1 LNLGILNCKGKYIA
15 ILDADDISLSN
26 RLSTQVEFML
36 RHRDVAIVGSRY
48 RTYIDENGDLT
59 GNEDVEPMS
68 FREIISKFRTGY
80 NALFHSSVMFNKEM
94 ILEIGG
100 YDESLACLE
109 DFDLYV
115 RAAAR
120 FEIGNIDERLSLK
133 RIHERQFFGGRHGI
147 HFGPEGEHAM
157 NIVRGRIALLAG

>member
-1 LNLGILNCKGKYIA
+1 
-15 ILDADDISLSN
+15 
-26 RLSTQVEFML
+26 
-36 RHRDVAIVGSRY
+36 
-48 RTYIDENGDLT
+48 
-59 GNEDVEPMS
+59 MS
-68 FREIISKFRTGY
+68 FPEIISKFRTGY